1 MPSTGILV
9 LSQYVE
15 QTYASELLAGGEGSV
30 GYPLKEG
37 RTNSAI
43 GRAFVVTGGA
53 AEKHVSSIFV
63 KLGLPPSDDEHR
75 CVKAVLAWLQP

>member
-1 MPSTGILV
+1 MPSTGVLV

-15 QTYASELLAGGEGSV
+15 QAYASELLAGGEGGV
-30 GYPLKEG
+30 GYLLKEG

-43 GRAFVVTGGA
+43 GRALVVTGGA
-53 AEKHVSSIFV
+53 VEKHISSIFV

-75 CVKAVLAWLQP
+75 CVKGLLAWLQP

>member
-15 QTYASELLAGGEGSV
+15 QTYASELLTDGEDGV
-30 GYPLKEG
+30 GYLLKEG
-37 RTNSAI
+37 RTNSTI
-43 GRAFVVTGGA
+43 GRALVVTGGA
-53 AEKHVSSIFV
+53 VEKHLSSIFV

-75 CVKAVLAWLQP
+75 RVKAVLAWLQP